1 MFFSRLRRNESG
13 ELERRRREGRTGG
26 RGEDLLW
33 SARGLIQVR
42 QVFEMRL

>member
-26 RGEDLLW
+26 RAEAQLDDFYIFPDN
-33 SARGLIQVR
+33 REI
-42 QVFEMRL
+42 